1 MKRTRFVAIG
11 GFLGAGKTTT
21 VLKALEALHKRGL
34 TGAYIAND
42 QGEALVDTALA
53 KASRVEV
60 DEVLGGCF
68 CCRFNAL
75 AATAARLAETL
86 QPDVILAEAVGSCT
100 DLIATVINPL
110 KMYHA
115 RRFEIAPYTVVVDPG
130 RYYKINSGEIN
141 ANQLNAR
148 SPEAQDNVAY
158 LFNKQLEE
166 AQLVVLN
173 KLDLLPVEMLPTLTR
188 QLQAHAPRADIVS
201 YSAHSGSN
209 LEELLGRW
217 LSETS
222 SQGQA
227 LELDYDLYAAA
238 EADLAWLNLGLSIT
252 AAEGGFQPTAWV
264 RRLLTNL
271 GAALDEAQA
280 NIGHVKA
287 TLATEHGF
295 TKASLIQNGAEVQI
309 THTQTALAIRG
320 DALINARA
328 QIEPV
333 LLEKRLRDAI
343 EKTNAVY
350 KVQSRITHL
359 ETFRPARPEPT
370 YRLEHDGRQLL
381 R

>member
-1 MKRTRFVAIG
+1 MKRTRFVAVG

-21 VLKALEALHKRGL
+21 VLKALEALHTRGL

-42 QGEALVDTALA
+42 QGEVLVDTALA
-53 KASRVEV
+53 RASHVHV

-68 CCRFNAL
+68 CCRFDEL
-75 AATAARLAETL
+75 AATAVQLAETL

-100 DLIATVINPL
+100 DLIATVVNPL

-130 RYYKINSGEIN
+130 RYSEIN
-141 ANQLNAR
+141 ANEINANN
-148 SPEAQDNVAY
+148 PEARGNVAY

-166 AQLVVLN
+166 AQLVALN
-173 KLDLLPVEMLPTLTR
+173 KLDLLPEGMLPTLTR
-188 QLQAHAPRADIVS
+188 QLQTHAPRADIIS

-217 LSETS
+217 LGEAS
-222 SQGQA
+222 SQGRA
-227 LELDYDLYAAA
+227 LELDYDVYAAA
-238 EADLAWLNLGLSIT
+238 EADLAWLNLALSVT
-252 AAEGGFQPTAWV
+252 GVEGGFQPRAWV
-264 RRLLTNL
+264 QQLLTNL

-287 TLATEHGF
+287 TLTTEHGF
-295 TKASLIQNGAEVQI
+295 TKASLIQNGGKVHI

-328 QIEPV
+328 QIEPA

-350 KVQSRITHL
+350 KVQSRVTHL

>member
-21 VLKALEALHKRGL
+21 VLKALEALRTRGL

-53 KASRVEV
+53 KASKVEV

-68 CCRFNAL
+68 CCRFDEL
-75 AATAARLAETL
+75 AATAVRLAETL

-100 DLIATVINPL
+100 DLIATVVNPL

-130 RYYKINSGEIN
+130 RYHEIN
-141 ANQLNAR
+141 ANNL
-148 SPEAQDNVAY
+148 EAQGNVAY
-158 LFNKQLEE
+158 LFNKQIEE
-166 AQLVVLN
+166 AQLVALN
-173 KLDLLPVEMLPTLTR
+173 KLDLLPVGVLPTLTR
-188 QLQAHAPRADIVS
+188 QLHTHAPGADIVS

-217 LSETS
+217 LGETS

-227 LELDYDLYAAA
+227 LELDYDVYAAA
-238 EADLAWLNLGLSIT
+238 EADLAWLNLALSVT
-252 AAEGGFQPTAWV
+252 GVEGGFQPTAWV
-264 RRLLTNL
+264 QRLLTNL

-287 TLATEHGF
+287 TLATENGF
-295 TKASLIQNGAEVQI
+295 TKASLIQNGGEVHI
-309 THTQTALAIRG
+309 THTQTALAMRG

-328 QIEPV
+328 QIEPA

-370 YRLEHDGRQLL
+370 YRLEHGERQLL